1 MSKAERAESR
11 EPATELPMS
20 KLAINDDDEFVVWSE
35 VAKRLLPGDHF
46 AFAMTSKVHR
56 RAVRSH
62 LGPNEPISTKV
73 DKWQQA
79 PSEHWYSKDWLDWIM
94 STQTI
99 LEGMRPHEA
108 RHKRTEGIDGELCS
122 DDKTYDLSKA
132 QWSSELY
139 QADVM
144 FMAGFLGYFDHVQTL
159 TKQGTLRHT
168 DDPLLSSC

>member
-1 MSKAERAESR
+1 
-11 EPATELPMS
+11 
-20 KLAINDDDEFVVWSE
+20 
-35 VAKRLLPGDHF
+35 
-46 AFAMTSKVHR
+46 
-56 RAVRSH
+56 
-62 LGPNEPISTKV
+62 
-73 DKWQQA
+73 
-79 PSEHWYSKDWLDWIM
+79 M

-168 DDPLLSSC
+168 DDHLLSSC